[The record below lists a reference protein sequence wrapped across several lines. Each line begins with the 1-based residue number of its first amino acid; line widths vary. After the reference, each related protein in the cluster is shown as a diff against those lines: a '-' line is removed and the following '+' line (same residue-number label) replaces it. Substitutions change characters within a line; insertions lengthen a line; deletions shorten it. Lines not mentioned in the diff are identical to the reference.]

1 MSLKE
6 SDNLSN
12 HNQNPQRGNKKNVKA
27 IISLVAG
34 IMIITAISS
43 SALTVIVLQRLGII
57 VLNNPT
63 LSPSPTALPTPTAS
77 PSPTALPTPTASPS
91 ATALPT
97 PTESASP
104 TASPSP
110 TTSPS
115 PTSSPDSASSIFT
128 TQCLSATPGYES
140 VLVKNSEPPN
150 IVIAGE
156 VLPELGYFYSGKYDS
171 LPVVAEAEVSC
182 ILESKFQQLNLVV
195 GMDSR
200 DPQAVDNRS
209 ITVEMRVN
217 GELKQTNTV
226 TLGSKQRM
234 SINLQN
240 VRSLGIK
247 AKCSYYRCPRLSILE
262 TSLK

>member
-1 MSLKE
+1 
-6 SDNLSN
+6 
-12 HNQNPQRGNKKNVKA
+12 
-27 IISLVAG
+27 
-34 IMIITAISS
+34 
-43 SALTVIVLQRLGII
+43 
-57 VLNNPT
+57 
-63 LSPSPTALPTPTAS
+63 
-77 PSPTALPTPTASPS
+77 
-91 ATALPT
+91 
-97 PTESASP
+97 P

-115 PTSSPDSASSIFT
+115 PTSPPDSASSIFT

-156 VLPELGYFYSGKYDS
+156 VLPEIGYLYSGKYDS
-171 LPVVAEAEVSC
+171 LPVVGEAEVSC
-182 ILESKFQQLNLVV
+182 IFDSKFQQLNLVV

-226 TLGSKQRM
+226 TLGAKQKM
-234 SINLQN
+234 SVNLQN
-240 VRSLGIK
+240 VRSLGFK

>member
-1 MSLKE
+1 M
-6 SDNLSN
+6 
-12 HNQNPQRGNKKNVKA
+12 
-27 IISLVAG
+27 
-34 IMIITAISS
+34 
-43 SALTVIVLQRLGII
+43 
-57 VLNNPT
+57 
-63 LSPSPTALPTPTAS
+63 
-77 PSPTALPTPTASPS
+77 
-91 ATALPT
+91 
-97 PTESASP
+97 
-104 TASPSP
+104 
-110 TTSPS
+110 
-115 PTSSPDSASSIFT
+115 
-128 TQCLSATPGYES
+128 
-140 VLVKNSEPPN
+140 
-150 IVIAGE
+150 
-156 VLPELGYFYSGKYDS
+156 PELGYFYSGKYDS
-171 LPVVAEAEVSC
+171 LPVVGEAEVSC